1 MAQQG
6 KLNFDPDAAPAA
18 ADLSVTTKLA
28 PATLIQNVSKPYIIV
43 TLKHYVDAPRHQD
56 LEFDPAEGAES
67 SFRHADLD
75 KRDLIAPLDGM
86 IRSQSIIGT
95 KFALENMMFED
106 EEETFTNRTPETYG
120 HLDIKKSAS
129 EVPTSA
135 AATGKGGLLE

>member
-1 MAQQG
+1 LAQQG

-56 LEFDPAEGAES
+56 LEFEPSEGVGS

-75 KRDLIAPLDGM
+75 KRDLTAPLDGM

-106 EEETFTNRTPETYG
+106 EDDTFINRASETFGRLG
-120 HLDIKKSAS
+120 LKKAAS
-129 EVPTSA
+129 EVPPLA
-135 AATGKGGLLE
+135 AATGGGMLE